1 MRGKSLHKKRLVYL
15 GLVTFTPVPPKRPVP
30 KIDNALCNCIK
41 DSPWKWDTPF
51 GQSLSTLRPKCTRFK
66 ACIYWSRDCSD
77 WISDAGLAAREI
89 ELEIFSGV
97 RTSDGLHLIFHF
109 VDEPLTKTCDKITTR
124 TTRMGKLSQIFF
136 PEVGTP
142 EQHGKMINIHFP
154 CIDVPLFLR
163 QAFSDH

>member
-1 MRGKSLHKKRLVYL
+1 MYTEAEIVLIEYLMLVLQL
-15 GLVTFTPVPPKRPVP
+15 GNL
-30 KIDNALCNCIK
+30 
-41 DSPWKWDTPF
+41 SWKF
-51 GQSLSTLRPKCTRFK
+51 LSDVGTL
-66 ACIYWSRDCSD
+66 
-77 WISDAGLAAREI
+77 
-89 ELEIFSGV
+89 
-97 RTSDGLHLIFHF
+97 DGLHLIFHF

-142 EQHGKMINIHFP
+142 EHHGKMINIHFP

>member
-1 MRGKSLHKKRLVYL
+1 MYTEAEIVLIEYLMLVLQL
-15 GLVTFTPVPPKRPVP
+15 GNL
-30 KIDNALCNCIK
+30 
-41 DSPWKWDTPF
+41 SWKF
-51 GQSLSTLRPKCTRFK
+51 LSDVGTL
-66 ACIYWSRDCSD
+66 
-77 WISDAGLAAREI
+77 G
-89 ELEIFSGV
+89 
-97 RTSDGLHLIFHF
+97 GLHLIVNFFMNHRQ
-109 VDEPLTKTCDKITTR
+109 KTCDKISTR